1 MLIFKQ
7 NPYASYVQSYQAWKE
22 MGYSVL
28 SGEHGLKILV
38 PVKAT
43 TLKLEDGSYVM
54 LQDATKEQKQAFD
67 KGELQGTSR
76 IHFKIDNM

>member
-54 LQDATKEQKQAFD
+54 LQDAT
-67 KGELQGTSR
+67 
-76 IHFKIDNM
+76 